1 MSTVRTLCA
10 CLALLAAGSAAAVIR
25 IEITQGVDDA
35 QPIAV
40 APFSFEGEGGASVDV
55 AAVIA
60 ADLARSGRFR
70 PLAREAQPAAPD
82 EGQRPEHLAWRAAG
96 ADSLVVG
103 RVVRAGAGYAV
114 RFQLFDTLRGTQLL
128 GYSIPVGVGELR
140 RVAHRVADMVYEK
153 LTGQPGAFST
163 RIAFITEIRD
173 ADVRRYHLVIAD
185 SDGED
190 PRTVVQSVTP
200 LMSPSWAPDGRQLAY
215 VSFESRFP
223 QVFVQDLGTG
233 KREIVSDR
241 PGINGA
247 PVWSPDGKRLALTL
261 SSGEGNP
268 DIYLLELA
276 TKKLTRI
283 TLGPA
288 IDTEPSWFPDG
299 ERLAFTSDRG
309 GAPQVYEVNVR
320 DLRSRRLSFEGDWN
334 ARPTVA
340 PDGRSLAL
348 ITREQGSFRV
358 AALDLGTGTLRTLT
372 EGRLDESPSFAP
384 NGAMILYAT
393 EHKGHGI
400 LAAVSTDGRV
410 RQRLAL
416 TEGDVREPA
425 WSPNQPTHE

>member
-1 MSTVRTLCA
+1 MLLRALCA
-10 CLALLAAGSAAAVIR
+10 ALALAAAAPAGAVIR
-25 IEITQGVDDA
+25 IEITQGVDGA

-40 APFSFEGEGGASVDV
+40 APFVTDAEAGLDL

-70 PLAREAQPAAPD
+70 PLARDQQPPPPADGERPD
-82 EGQRPEHLAWRAAG
+82 PQRWRAAG

-103 RVVRAGAGYAV
+103 RVTRAGQGWTV
-114 RFQLFDTLRGTQLL
+114 RFQLFDTLRGSQLL
-128 GYSIPVGVGELR
+128 GYSIPVPAGELR
-140 RVAHRVADMVYEK
+140 RAAHRIADMVYEK
-153 LTGQPGAFST
+153 LTGQPGAFSAS
-163 RIAFITEIRD
+163 IAFITEVRD
-173 ADVRRYHLVIAD
+173 GDQRRYQLVVAG

-190 PRTVVQSVTP
+190 PSTVVQSVAP
-200 LMSPSWAPDGRQLAY
+200 LMSPSWSPDGRRLAY
-215 VSFESRFP
+215 VSFENRVP
-223 QVFVQDLGTG
+223 QVFVQDLATG

-268 DIYLLELA
+268 DIYVLELA
-276 TKKLTRI
+276 TRKLTRI

-299 ERLAFTSDRG
+299 ERIAFTSDRG

-334 ARPTVA
+334 ARPAVA
-340 PDGRSLAL
+340 PDGKSLAL
-348 ITREQGSFRV
+348 VTREQGSFRI
-358 AALDLGTGTLRTLT
+358 AALDLGSGTLRTLT
-372 EGRLDESPSFAP
+372 DGRLDESPSFAP

-393 EHKGHGI
+393 EFRGRGI

-425 WSPNQPTHE
+425 WSPSAPGTR